1 MAPRTFV
8 RPLLEPEYDAWS
20 RLVAESPDGSPYGLP
35 AYLDALCGAAG
46 GRFTV
51 LGAFRG
57 EEPVGGVALYLREG
71 SGGRW
76 AGPRLLLY
84 YHSPVLRRAETKYP
98 SVRTSRDLET
108 LGALADAVTAM
119 GLDAVTLKC
128 RHTLADVRP
137 FLARGWRVSPSYS
150 YVVPIADLEA
160 QRGLVEQNLR
170 RLIDRCGRDGMT
182 ITEDD
187 DFESFH
193 SLHVRTLDRK
203 DARPYLPPEPFRR
216 YWQGIRA
223 AGLGRLF
230 HARLPDG
237 RVIASQLVLAG
248 PHPVTHT
255 VSAAADPEFLRL
267 GANAFLRWGAFE
279 ALHASGHAANDL
291 TDAALNPVTHFKA
304 QFGGEL
310 VHCHVLEAPS
320 SRRWRAARAR
330 GVAISAARNLARR
343 LLRGDRER

>member
-1 MAPRTFV
+1 MAAKTTV
-8 RPLLEPEYDAWS
+8 RPIGEADYDGWMQLL
-20 RLVAESPDGSPYGLP
+20 AESPDGSPYSLP
-35 AYLDALCGAAG
+35 AYLEALCGAAG

-51 LGAFRG
+51 LGAYRG
-57 EEPVGGVALYLREG
+57 DELAGGLALYLRDG
-71 SGGRW
+71 PGGQW

-98 SVRTSRDLET
+98 SVRTSRELET
-108 LGALADAVTAM
+108 LGALADAVAAM

-128 RHTLADVRP
+128 RHTITDIRP
-137 FLARGWRVSPSYS
+137 FLERGWTARPSYS

-160 QRGLVEQNLR
+160 QRGRVEQNLR
-170 RLIDRCGRDGMT
+170 RLIDRCARDGMT
-182 ITEDD
+182 VAEDD

-193 SLHVRTLDRK
+193 ALHVRTLDRK
-203 DARPYLPPEPFRR
+203 DAQPYLPAEPFRR
-216 YWQGIRA
+216 YWRGIRA
-223 AGLGRLF
+223 AGVGRLF

-248 PHPVTHT
+248 PHPLTHT

-267 GANAFLRWGAFE
+267 GANAFLRWHAFE

-304 QFGGEL
+304 QLGGDL
-310 VHCHVLEAPS
+310 VHCHVLEAPA

-330 GVAISAARNLARR
+330 ASALATLRGAARR
-343 LLRGDRER
+343 LLHGRQGR

>member
-1 MAPRTFV
+1 MSSRTV
-8 RPLLEPEYDAWS
+8 ARPLTEPEYDAWA
-20 RLVAESPDGSPYGLP
+20 RLVAESPDGSPYSLP
-35 AYLDALCGAAG
+35 AYLDALCAAAG
-46 GRFTV
+46 GRFTI

-57 EEPVGGVALYLREG
+57 EEPAGGLALYLRDG
-71 SGGRW
+71 PGGRW

-84 YHSPVLRRAETKYP
+84 YHSPVLRRAESKYP

-108 LGALADAVTAM
+108 LGALAGAVTEM

-128 RHTLADVRP
+128 RHTVTDVRP
-137 FLARGWRVSPSYS
+137 FLARGWQAHPSYT
-150 YVVPIADLEA
+150 YVVPIADLGA
-160 QRGLVEQNLR
+160 QRGSVEQNLR

-182 ITEDD
+182 VTEDD

-193 SLHVRTLDRK
+193 ALHVRTLDRK
-203 DARPYLPPEPFRR
+203 DAQPYLPAEPFRR
-216 YWQGIRA
+216 YWRGIRA

-248 PHPVTHT
+248 PHPLTHT

-267 GANAFLRWGAFE
+267 GANAFLRWRAFE
-279 ALHASGHAANDL
+279 ALRASGHAANDL

-304 QFGGEL
+304 QFGGDL
-310 VHCHVLEAPS
+310 VQCLVLEAPS
-320 SRRWRAARAR
+320 SRRWRAAQAR
-330 GVAISAARNLARR
+330 SAAASAVRAAARR
-343 LLRGDRER
+343 LLRPHGGR

>member
-1 MAPRTFV
+1 MAPKTSV
-8 RPLLEPEYDAWS
+8 RPLVEAEYDAWA
-20 RLVAESPDGSPYGLP
+20 RLVAESPDGSPYSLP
-35 AYLDALCGAAG
+35 AYLEALCGAAG

-57 EEPVGGVALYLREG
+57 DDPVGGVALHLREG

-108 LGALADAVTAM
+108 LGALADAVAAL

-128 RHTLADVRP
+128 RHTITDVRP
-137 FLARGWRVSPSYS
+137 FLERGWRVTPSYS
-150 YVVPIADLEA
+150 YVVAITDLEA

-170 RLIDRCGRDGMT
+170 RLIDRCGRDGMSV
-182 ITEDD
+182 TEDD

-203 DARPYLPPEPFRR
+203 DTRPYLPPEPFRR

-248 PHPVTHT
+248 AHPVTHT

-320 SRRWRAARAR
+320 SRRWRGARAR
-330 GVAISAARNLARR
+330 ATVTAMLRDAARRII
-343 LLRGDRER
+343 RGGPER